1 MKYINKINWEKVDT
15 KLIAVTN
22 TNKGTKYSPSFDAH
36 LLNPK
41 TKEIKYL
48 GTFDKER
55 ILKEA
60 NDRNIRIGEFMGW
73 SKDYHNNIEDNN
85 ANIEGFMAQSYKLC
99 AKWIIGRIMG
109 LKSIKI
115 SELV

>member
-1 MKYINKINWEKVDT
+1 MKYIDKINWSKVED

-22 TNKGTKYSPSFDAH
+22 TNKGTKYSPIFDAH
-36 LLNPK
+36 ILDPK
-41 TKEIKYL
+41 TKKINYL
-48 GTFDKER
+48 GAFGKER

-60 NDRNIRIGEFMGW
+60 NDRNIRIGELMGW
-73 SKDYHNNIEDNN
+73 SKDYHNNIDDNI
-85 ANIEGFMAQSYKLC
+85 ANIDGFMAQSYKLC